1 MVHYHRSHQPRK
13 TNTDEESQNTVMLDC
28 STSAYYKRTRPKL
41 LSFLFLI
48 TFLSCCYVF
57 APLFLGPSFPLS
69 LLYSP
74 ATEND
79 VNRDGVDANDSPC
92 SSVSTEASQQQYII
106 RQQVQENPTKKPTL
120 VILSRSGSRAI
131 TNENLL
137 VKMAEEIGFL
147 VQVLKP
153 DRTTELA
160 KVYRSLNASD
170 VMIGVHGAAMTHF
183 LFLRPGSVFIQVVPL
198 GTTWAAE
205 TYYGEPARK
214 LGLKYIGYQ
223 ILPRESTLYEKY
235 DKNDPILRDPTS
247 INKKGWEY
255 TKKIYLDS
263 QNVMLDLRRFR
274 KRLHRAYEY
283 TLSKSKLSLQHQQM

>member
-1 MVHYHRSHQPRK
+1 
-13 TNTDEESQNTVMLDC
+13 
-28 STSAYYKRTRPKL
+28 
-41 LSFLFLI
+41 
-48 TFLSCCYVF
+48 
-57 APLFLGPSFPLS
+57 
-69 LLYSP
+69 
-74 ATEND
+74 
-79 VNRDGVDANDSPC
+79 
-92 SSVSTEASQQQYII
+92 
-106 RQQVQENPTKKPTL
+106 
-120 VILSRSGSRAI
+120 
-131 TNENLL
+131 
-137 VKMAEEIGFL
+137 MAKEIGFL

-153 DRTTELA
+153 DRTTEMA
-160 KVYRSLNASD
+160 KIYRTLNASD

-283 TLSKSKLSLQHQQM
+283 TLSKSKLSLLR